1 MQQVEVLCILDPGC
15 FPENQ
20 FISMLTSA
28 PPFLAC
34 ELTDF
39 SANYRLNVNTCC
51 QPHHYQCYEW
61 QALAQRVRL
70 ALMFPK
76 GNSTFQ
82 STGKLPIISTM
93 QNSPTVRA
101 YWSVTPAFQRGA
113 HLNSR
118 RPYCAAC
125 TICLIRYL
133 NRTEFVHSL
142 RKCKFRC
149 TVCSQIYFSLG
160 YEHGHLFNGPESFH
174 FTDH

>member
-1 MQQVEVLCILDPGC
+1 MMMMMDPIC
-15 FPENQ
+15 FPETQ
-20 FISMLTSA
+20 FLNMLTSVL
-28 PPFLAC
+28 PLLPC
-34 ELTDF
+34 ELTDV
-39 SANYRLNVNTCC
+39 SANCRLNVNTY
-51 QPHHYQCYEW
+51 QSLNYQCYEW

-70 ALMFPK
+70 ALKFPK

-93 QNSPTVRA
+93 QSSPTLRA
-101 YWSVTPAFQRGA
+101 YWSVPPAFQCGA
-113 HLNSR
+113 HLNSG

-149 TVCSQIYFSLG
+149 TVCSQIYFPLG
-160 YEHGHLFNGPESFH
+160 YDQGRLFMGPESFH
-174 FTDH
+174 FTAHQLV